1 MAAAKCGVVFG
12 VALVADDHV
21 RSTCAVYAQSADL
34 VLCDRVAADPEDTDK
49 PADVKGVA
57 SIAASDV
64 ATAIKFCKIA
74 SASSRRAMYQ
84 LGRAYVANKQMSE
97 AAAAYRKAADKGS
110 TTAMVELGV
119 MLANGTGVAKDE
131 GAARKLFERAGQ
143 TGNPRGVTNLAV
155 LSERSGGAPMDPTKS
170 RALLAKAVESNSP
183 EAQYQLGL
191 MMQDGVGG
199 PKDDAGARTLFE
211 KAAAQDHAG
220 ALERMGAFAQSG
232 RGGPQ
237 DSSAAKNYYEKA
249 AALGNEDA
257 KAALKRSECSYVLK
271 DKSGKV
277 VTTLCF

>member
-1 MAAAKCGVVFG
+1 MATKIVHAFAVGLLLSVVSSQDL
-12 VALVADDHV
+12 AH
-21 RSTCAVYAQSADL
+21 AQSADL
-34 VLCDRVAADPEDTDK
+34 VLCDRVAADPDDPDR

-57 SIAASDV
+57 TIAASDI
-64 ATAIKFCKIA
+64 ATAIKFCKLA
-74 SASSRRAMYQ
+74 SASSRRAMYE
-84 LGRAYVANKQMSE
+84 LGRAYAANRQMSE
-97 AAAAYRKAADKGS
+97 AIAVYRKAADKGS

-119 MLANGTGVAKDE
+119 LLANGTGVTKDE
-131 GAARKLFERAGQ
+131 AAARKLFERAGQ
-143 TGNPRGVTNLAV
+143 GGNARGMTNLAV
-155 LSERSGGAPMDPTKS
+155 LSERGGAAPMDPVKS
-170 RALLAKAVESNSP
+170 RALLAKAAEGNSP

-199 PKDDAGARTLFE
+199 PKDDAGARGLFE

-237 DSSAAKNYYEKA
+237 DSSVAKTYYEKA
-249 AALGNEDA
+249 AALGNEEA
-257 KAALKRSECSYVLK
+257 KAALKRSECSYVIK

>member
-1 MAAAKCGVVFG
+1 MMFAQ
-12 VALVADDHV
+12 
-21 RSTCAVYAQSADL
+21 RSVYAQSADL
-34 VLCDRVAADPEDTDK
+34 VLCDRVAADPEDPDK
-49 PADVKGVA
+49 PADVKGVT
-57 SIAASDV
+57 SIAGVDV
-64 ATAIKFCKIA
+64 ATALKFCKIA

-84 LGRAYVANKQMSE
+84 LGRAYIANKQMSE

-119 MLANGTGVAKDE
+119 MLANGMDVAKDE
-131 GAARKLFERAGQ
+131 RAARKLFERAGQ
-143 TGNPRGVTNLAV
+143 AGNPRGVTNLAV
-155 LSERSGGAPMDPTKS
+155 LSERSGGAPMDPVKS
-170 RALLAKAVESNSP
+170 RALLAKAAEGNSP
-183 EAQYQLGL
+183 EARYQLGL
-191 MMQDGVGG
+191 MMQGGVGG

-237 DSSAAKNYYEKA
+237 DSSAAKSYYEKA
-249 AALGNEDA
+249 AALGNEEA
-257 KAALKRSECSYVLK
+257 KAALKRSECSYVVK

>member
-1 MAAAKCGVVFG
+1 MAEVRRGIVFG
-12 VALVADDHV
+12 VGLMLGMLPAQHV
-21 RSTCAVYAQSADL
+21 VFAQSADL
-34 VLCDRVAADPEDTDK
+34 VLCDRVAADPEDPDK

-57 SIAASDV
+57 SIARSDV
-64 ATAIKFCKIA
+64 ATAIKFSKIA

-84 LGRAYVANKQMSE
+84 LGRAYVANRQTDE
-97 AAAAYRKAADKGS
+97 AVVVYRKAVDKGS

-131 GAARKLFERAGQ
+131 AAARKLFERAAQ
-143 TGNPRGVTNLAV
+143 AGNPRGVTNLAV
-155 LSERSGGAPMDPTKS
+155 LSERSGGAPMDPVKS
-170 RALLAKAVESNSP
+170 RAVLAKASEANSP

-199 PKDDAGARTLFE
+199 PKDDAGARALFE

-237 DSSAAKNYYEKA
+237 DSSAAKTYYEKA

-257 KAALKRSECSYVLK
+257 KAALKRSECSYVVK

>member
-1 MAAAKCGVVFG
+1 MTAAKRGVVFCL
-12 VALVADDHV
+12 ALTLGTISAQH
-21 RSTCAVYAQSADL
+21 SVYAQSADL
-34 VLCDRVAADPEDTDK
+34 VLCDRVAADPEDPDK
-49 PADVKGVA
+49 PADVKGVT

-64 ATAIKFCKIA
+64 ATAVKFCKVA

-84 LGRAYVANKQMSE
+84 LGRAYLANKQMSE
-97 AAAAYRKAADKGS
+97 AAATYRKAADKGS

-119 MLANGTGVAKDE
+119 MLANGSGVAKDE

-143 TGNPRGVTNLAV
+143 AGNPRGITNLAV
-155 LSERSGGAPMDPTKS
+155 LSERSGGAPMDPVKS
-170 RALLAKAVESNSP
+170 RAVLAKAAEGNSP

-199 PKDDAGARTLFE
+199 PKDDAGARALFE

-220 ALERMGAFAQSG
+220 ALERMGAFMQSG

-237 DSSAAKNYYEKA
+237 DSGAAKSYYEKA
-249 AALGNEDA
+249 AALGNEEA
-257 KAALKRSECSYVLK
+257 KAALKRSECSYVIK

>member
-1 MAAAKCGVVFG
+1 MAAVRRGVFV
-12 VALVADDHV
+12 VALVL
-21 RSTCAVYAQSADL
+21 STMSAQQGLYAQSADL
-34 VLCDRVAADPEDTDK
+34 VLCDRVAADPEDPDK

-57 SIAASDV
+57 SIAGSDV
-64 ATAIKFCKIA
+64 ATAIKYCKIA

-84 LGRAYVANKQMSE
+84 LGRAYLADKQMNE
-97 AAAAYRKAADKGS
+97 AATAYRKAADKGS

-143 TGNPRGVTNLAV
+143 AGNARGVTNLAV
-155 LSERSGGAPMDPTKS
+155 LSERSGGAPMDPVKS
-170 RALLAKAVESNSP
+170 RAVLAKAAEGNSP

-199 PKDDAGARTLFE
+199 PKDDAGARALFE

-237 DSSAAKNYYEKA
+237 DSSASKAYYEKA

-257 KAALKRSECSYVLK
+257 KAALKRSECSYVVK